1 MIKNFRE
8 SWFLSITKC
17 LIINKFLFYP

>member
-17 LIINKFLFYP
+17 LIIDKFLFYP